1 MLNKSS
7 TDYETYREIMG
18 ELMRPIDSLG
28 LDLDTLKRL
37 YQSKLVYLEN
47 LRAKCFIEINSGRP
61 SHFTMQDYQLILS
74 ALNETNRHVRELIL
88 VAMTTQLQKRSAQ
101 A

>member
-1 MLNKSS
+1 MLNKSA

-18 ELMRPIDSLG
+18 ELMRPIASTG

-47 LRAKCFIEINSGRP
+47 LRSKCFVEINCGRVT
-61 SHFTMQDYQLILS
+61 HFTMHDYELIVS
-74 ALNETNRHVRELIL
+74 ALSETNRHVRELIL
-88 VAMTTQLQKRSAQ
+88 LAMTTQLGKRSAQ

>member
-18 ELMRPIDSLG
+18 ELMRPIESQG

-47 LRAKCFIEINSGRP
+47 LRTKCFMEINSGGT
-61 SHFTMQDYQLILS
+61 SHFTMQDYQLILG
-74 ALNETNRHVRELIL
+74 ALGETNRHVRELIL
-88 VAMTTQLQKRSAQ
+88 FAMTTQLQKRSAH

>member
-1 MLNKSS
+1 MRNMSS

-18 ELMRPIDSLG
+18 ELMRPIESMG

-47 LRAKCFIEINSGRP
+47 LRAKCFIEINCGRTT
-61 SHFTMQDYQLILS
+61 HFTMQDYQLILG
-74 ALNETNRHVRELIL
+74 ALGETNRHVRELIL
-88 VAMTTQLQKRSAQ
+88 LALTTQLQKKSAQ